1 MVKAKPREEGP
12 RSRFRFSSIVDQERA
27 IETLRATLREGRIP
41 NAYLFEGPWGV
52 GKTRTALALAAA
64 LVCRTE
70 KDEAC
75 GTCDA
80 CLRVARFMH
89 PDVRFVF
96 PVMGDE
102 DDPESI
108 AETLQG
114 VADDEHYVF
123 TYEKA
128 SSIRIGLTR
137 DLLRE
142 LAYRPYEARRRVV
155 VMRDADRMRE
165 DQYSA
170 MLKSLEEP
178 GASTLWILTTAR
190 PNRLPPTIR
199 SRCLKVRFRSLTD
212 QEIEGYLSERV
223 GLSAGPARL
232 LAALS
237 SGSLSRALTL
247 RSENVAG
254 LRDDALRILGAA
266 NTGDPSRMLAAAGE
280 AASWSNREKMR
291 RTLEFQFLLL
301 RDVLRLKHGAPEDAI
316 VNRDRLADLKRVAD
330 AVEVKE
336 IKRRA
341 ALLDEVSRAIDS
353 NVTPEAA
360 FFSAYARWGR
370 AFGTGAVERSAAW
383 PGWNRVR
390 VEA

>member
-1 MVKAKPREEGP
+1 VSAIAYNAPVTFQE
-12 RSRFRFSSIVDQERA
+12 IVGQDRA
-27 IETLRATLREGRIP
+27 IETLRATLRAGRIP

-70 KDEAC
+70 SDEAC
-75 GTCDA
+75 GQCDA
-80 CLRVARFMH
+80 CVRAARMQH
-89 PDVRFVF
+89 PDIRFLF

-102 DDPESI
+102 DDPLAM
-108 AETLQG
+108 AEVLG
-114 VADDEHYVF
+114 RVAEDEHHVF
-123 TYEKA
+123 VYEKA

-137 DLLRE
+137 ELLKE
-142 LAYRPYEARRRVV
+142 LAFKPYEGRRRVI

-178 GASTLWILTTAR
+178 GASTLWILTTSR

-199 SRCLKVRFRSLTD
+199 SRCLRVRFRPLPED
-212 QEIEGYLSERV
+212 AIAGYLAERAGTSKSE
-223 GLSAGPARL
+223 ARL
-232 LAALS
+232 LAALA
-237 SGSLSRALTL
+237 SGSLARALTL
-247 RSENVAG
+247 RGENVG
-254 LRDDALRILGAA
+254 MLRDEALRILGQA
-266 NTGDPSRMLAAAGE
+266 NSGDPARALEAASS

-301 RDVLRLKHGAPEDAI
+301 RDLLRLRHGASEETL
-316 VNRDRLADLKRVAD
+316 VNRDKIADLRRVAD
-330 AVEVKE
+330 AIDVKE
-336 IKRRA
+336 IRRRT
-341 ALLDEVSRAIDS
+341 ALLEEVARAIDS

-370 AFGTGAVERSAAW
+370 AFAVDTAERADAW
-383 PGWNRVR
+383 PGWNGVR
-390 VEA
+390 LDV

>member
-1 MVKAKPREEGP
+1 MT
-12 RSRFRFSSIVDQERA
+12 FSEIVGQERA
-27 IETLRATLREGRIP
+27 IETLRATLRAGRIP

-75 GTCDA
+75 GKCDA
-80 CLRVARFMH
+80 CLRAARMQH
-89 PDVRFVF
+89 PDIRYIF
-96 PVMGDE
+96 PVMGDD
-102 DDPESI
+102 DDPEAMGAI
-108 AETLQG
+108 LQQ
-114 VADDEHYVF
+114 VADDENYVF

-137 DLLRE
+137 ELLKE
-142 LAYRPYEARRRVV
+142 LAYKPYEGRRRVI

-178 GASTLWILTTAR
+178 GASTLWVLTTSR

-199 SRCLKVRFRSLTD
+199 SRCLKVRFRALPED
-212 QEIEGYLSERV
+212 AIERYLIERAAVSKSE
-223 GLSAGPARL
+223 ARL
-232 LAALS
+232 LAALA

-247 RSENVAG
+247 RGENVG
-254 LRDDALRILGAA
+254 MLRDEALRALGAA
-266 NTGDPSRMLAAAGE
+266 NSGDPARALEAASAS
-280 AASWSNREKMR
+280 ASWSNREKMR

-301 RDVLRLKHGAPEDAI
+301 RDLLRLRHGAPEDAL
-316 VNRDRLADLKRVAD
+316 VNRDKIADLRRVAE
-330 AVEVKE
+330 AVDVKE
-336 IKRRA
+336 IRRRT
-341 ALLDEVSRAIDS
+341 ALLEEVARAIDS
-353 NVTPEAA
+353 NVSPEAA

-370 AFGTGAVERSAAW
+370 AFAVDAAERADAW
-383 PGWNRVR
+383 PAWNRVR
-390 VEA
+390 LDV